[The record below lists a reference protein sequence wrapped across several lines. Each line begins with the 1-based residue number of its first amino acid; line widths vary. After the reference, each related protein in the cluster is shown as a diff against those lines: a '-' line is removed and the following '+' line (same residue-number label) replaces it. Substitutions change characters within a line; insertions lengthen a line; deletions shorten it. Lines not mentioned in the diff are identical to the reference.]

1 MKQQV
6 VYRTLSTLFVWISSP
21 GNRYFPELQPLVDK
35 MVVTPIVAS
44 VKPGELVD
52 VTEGEAAEEA
62 DDDDAEA
69 PTGEVRGFGSPKSP
83 SGVALAVASTVAV
96 AVSVSIAAKTTEA
109 LTLDM

>member
-1 MKQQV
+1 MEHVKTEGFSLDDTVERLKRV
-6 VYRTLSTLFVWISSP
+6 VA
-21 GNRYFPELQPLVDK
+21 LVDK